1 MADLTT
7 LAKAR
12 EWLGIPG
19 TVTTDDALLTRL
31 VSSASDFIQTWLNR
45 TIASQSYTETRDGTG
60 GRRLLFSNYPVT
72 AVSSVQIDGQAVP
85 LSTSVSMDGYVF
97 NGTTLSLRG
106 GTYRFSRD
114 IQNVVVAYTAGFGTV
129 PNEIEQSCL
138 ELVGLRYKEKDRIGL
153 VSKGL
158 AGETTNYT
166 QKDMSDAI
174 QSTLTNYKK
183 VIPV

>member
-12 EWLGIPG
+12 EWLGVPAS
-19 TVTTDDALLTRL
+19 VTTDDVLISRL
-31 VSSASDFIQTWLNR
+31 VSASSDYVQTWLNR
-45 TIASQSYTETRDGTG
+45 LIPLQSYTETRDGTG
-60 GRRLLFSNYPVT
+60 GRKMLFANYPVT
-72 AVSSVQIDGQAVP
+72 TVASVQIDGLAVP
-85 LSTSVSMDGYVF
+85 LSTSVSQDGYVF
-97 NGTTLSLRG
+97 SGTVLSLRG
-106 GTYRFSRD
+106 GTYKFSRD
-114 IQNVVVAYTAGFGTV
+114 TQNVVFTYMAGYPVT

-138 ELVGLRYKEKDRIGL
+138 ELVGMRYKEKDRIGM

-158 AGETTNYT
+158 AGETTTFT
-166 QKDMSDAI
+166 QKDMTDAI